1 MRMIDMEIRPD
12 WREIVLAVPCP
23 RCGAPVGE
31 MCTSIGMAT
40 PLTRPDYHAERKN
53 QAKSNY
59 ESGIHGGEQG
69 EIGHASDDSGS
80 YGHGIGA
87 GANDLQRT
95 PDHSPDPVLLPAD
108 RPVQADAGGTEGSV
122 EGSHAPDSGDSGTAE

>member
-1 MRMIDMEIRPD
+1 MRMIDMEIRPN

-40 PLTRPDYHAERKN
+40 PLPRPDYHAERKN
-53 QAKSNY
+53 LAKSNY

-69 EIGHASDDSGS
+69 QVGRTDDEAGSIG
-80 YGHGIGA
+80 
-87 GANDLQRT
+87 LWT
-95 PDHSPDPVLLPAD
+95 SP
-108 RPVQADAGGTEGSV
+108 GG
-122 EGSHAPDSGDSGTAE
+122 SGDSGTPVHSPAPVRDEERPALSRDLGGDQKGVEG